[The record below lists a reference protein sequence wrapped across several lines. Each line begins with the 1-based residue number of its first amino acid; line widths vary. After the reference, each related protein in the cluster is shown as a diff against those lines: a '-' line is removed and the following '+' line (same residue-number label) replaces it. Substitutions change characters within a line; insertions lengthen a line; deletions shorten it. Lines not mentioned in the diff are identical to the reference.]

1 MCPPPRR
8 RPLACPHAPGSPSQE
23 RLGGEGT
30 EGRCRLRRTKEHTR
44 LPGTRCQNGPWGP
57 PHTGLPCTPK
67 FATGLR
73 LKSTNSCLGP
83 APAPAQNQRTLWPL
97 GLEPDPRGTAGCDL
111 SLRPSCRWALQP
123 AQPCWGPG
131 APRREKQQVPREE
144 SASHADQSQLS
155 PPGSTHRASVPVHR
169 ENTLLGLSVKCK
181 FWTNT

>member
-1 MCPPPRR
+1 MPWAAPHKSVLAVRAPRGGADSAGPRSTHGCPAPAAKTARGDPPP
-8 RPLACPHAPGSPSQE
+8 
-23 RLGGEGT
+23 
-30 EGRCRLRRTKEHTR
+30 
-44 LPGTRCQNGPWGP
+44 
-57 PHTGLPCTPK
+57 TGLPCTPK

-73 LKSTNSCLGP
+73 LESTNSCLGP
-83 APAPAQNQRTLWPL
+83 APVPAQNQRTLWPL
-97 GLEPDPRGTAGCDL
+97 GLEPDPRGTAGCNL

-123 AQPCWGPG
+123 AQPCRGPG

-169 ENTLLGLSVKCK
+169 ENTLLGLSAKCK